1 MSIVSQ
7 DHGEPVS
14 FTSITIISEKLA
26 IAGGRVDITAGVSNI
41 DIYEHL
47 DKAYLTGAISFRD
60 DRDIISS
67 MDIGGG
73 EKVEIV
79 LQSTRDD
86 SKPVSKTFYLDRI
99 VASSKLGDN
108 AEFFVLHLIE
118 DIGYISNLKNINKRF
133 SDNPSNIIK
142 GISKSNLDKTVESS
156 DIGQKTMDVIVPN
169 MNPIEA
175 MSWIKNMTC
184 TSSGYPFYLTS
195 TLVDDHLSFVD
206 LKTVLSAPVMNQEV
220 PYTYGQATMSAGGSP
235 NLTAHRRVIKDYNFN
250 GAEDLFTLIKKG
262 LVGAEYRYLDV
273 TAKSTAWTMF
283 DDNAENHYKFNKF
296 TFNAQ
301 DVVDLLEDQESP
313 YYSDKYKVDN
323 KSFHEFKSRSITQ
336 IGSTQAYES
345 GSSINQ
351 SVDHANYKLNII
363 NRSIDQLMKKNPLTL
378 SVNGVDFLDGTSHQT
393 VGRKI
398 AVRFMRNTAPEDTDY
413 YFDNKKS
420 GDYLIFSAKHSFDRE
435 TYLVSLSCLKLSNG
449 DVQ

>member
-1 MSIVSQ
+1 MSIVPT

-79 LQSTRDD
+79 LQSTRNDT
-86 SKPVSKTFYLDRI
+86 KPVSKTFYLDNI

-108 AEFFVLHLIE
+108 VEFFILHLIE

-142 GISKSNLDKTVESS
+142 DISEDNLDKTVESS
-156 DIGQKTMDVIVPN
+156 GIGQKTMDVIVPN
-169 MNPIEA
+169 LNPIEA
-175 MSWIKNMTC
+175 MHWIKNMTC

-206 LKTVLSAPVMNQEV
+206 LKTVLSAPVMNKDI
-220 PYTYGQATMSAGGSP
+220 PYTYGQGTMSVGGSP

-250 GAEDLFTLIKKG
+250 GTEDLFTLIKKG
-262 LVGAEYRYLDV
+262 LVGAEYRYIDV
-273 TAKSTAWTMF
+273 TAKPDLTFANTKNLSK
-283 DDNAENHYKFNKF
+283 DNKF
-296 TFNAQ
+296 TFNVQ

-313 YYSDKYKVDN
+313 YYSDEYKVDN

-336 IGSTQAYES
+336 IGSTQAYEN

-351 SVDHANYKLNII
+351 SDDRANYKLNII

-378 SVNGVDFLDGTSHQT
+378 AVNGVDFLDGTSHQT

-449 DVQ
+449 DV

>member
-1 MSIVSQ
+1 MSTFLTDSI
-7 DHGEPVS
+7 EPVS
-14 FTSITIISEKLA
+14 FTSITIISEKIA
-26 IAGGRVDITAGVSNI
+26 IKGGRVDITPTVSNI

-60 DRDIISS
+60 DNDIIAS

-108 AEFFVLHLIE
+108 AEIFVLHLIE
-118 DIGYISNLKNINKRF
+118 DIGYISNLKNVNQHF
-133 SDNPSNIIK
+133 SDNPYEIIK
-142 GISKSNLDKTVESS
+142 GISKSNLNKTVESS
-156 DIGQKTMDVIVPN
+156 GTGQKTMDVIVPN
-169 MNPIEA
+169 LNPIEA

-206 LKTVLSAPVMNQEV
+206 LKTLLSAPVMNQEA
-220 PYTYGQATMSAGGSP
+220 PFTYGQATMSAGGSP

-262 LVGAEYRYLDV
+262 LVGAEYRYLDA

-296 TFNAQ
+296 TFNVQ

-313 YYSDKYKVDN
+313 YYSDEYKVDN

-336 IGSTQAYES
+336 IGSSQAYEN

-351 SVDHANYKLNII
+351 SVDHAHYKLNII

-378 SVNGVDFLDGTSHQT
+378 AVNGVDFLDGTSHQT

>member
-1 MSIVSQ
+1 MSIISQ

-14 FTSITIISEKLA
+14 FKSITIISEK
-26 IAGGRVDITAGVSNI
+26 IAVGGGRVNITAGVSNI

-47 DKAYLTGAISFRD
+47 DKAYLTGAIAFRD
-60 DRDIISS
+60 DRDIIAS

-86 SKPVSKTFYLDRI
+86 SKPVFKTFYLDKI

-142 GISKSNLDKTVESS
+142 DISEDNLDKTVESS
-156 DIGQKTMDVIVPN
+156 GIGQKTMDVIVPN
-169 MNPIEA
+169 LNPIEA

-184 TSSGYPFYLTS
+184 TSDGYPFYLTS

-206 LKTVLSAPVMNQEV
+206 LKTVLSAPVMNKDI
-220 PYTYGQATMSAGGSP
+220 PFTYGQATMSAGGSP

-250 GAEDLFTLIKKG
+250 SAEDLFTLIKKG
-262 LVGAEYRYLDV
+262 LIGAEYRYIDV
-273 TAKSTAWTMF
+273 TAKSTAWTMI

-336 IGSTQAYES
+336 IGSTQAYEN

-378 SVNGVDFLDGTSHQT
+378 AVNGVDFLDGDAHKT

-420 GDYLIFSAKHSFDRE
+420 GDYLIFSAKHSFDRD

-449 DVQ
+449 DV

>member
-14 FTSITIISEKLA
+14 FTSITIISEK
-26 IAGGRVDITAGVSNI
+26 IAVGGGRVDITAGVSNI

-47 DKAYLTGAISFRD
+47 DKAYLTGAIAFRD
-60 DRDIISS
+60 SQDIIAS

-86 SKPVSKTFYLDRI
+86 SKPVSKTFYIDSI

-118 DIGYISNLKNINKRF
+118 DIGYISNLKNINKHF

-142 GISKSNLDKTVESS
+142 GISKSNLNKTVESS
-156 DIGQKTMDVIVPN
+156 GIGQKTMDIIVPN
-169 MNPIEA
+169 LNPIEA

-220 PYTYGQATMSAGGSP
+220 PYTYGRATMSVGGSP

-250 GAEDLFTLIKKG
+250 SAEDLFTLIKKG

-273 TAKSTAWTMF
+273 TAKPLVGN
-283 DDNAENHYKFNKF
+283 DEGQDKDNKF
-296 TFNAQ
+296 TFNVQ

-313 YYSDKYKVDN
+313 YYSDEYKVNN

-336 IGSTQAYES
+336 IGSTQAYEN

-378 SVNGVDFLDGTSHQT
+378 AVNGVDFLDGDAHKT

-420 GDYLIFSAKHSFDRE
+420 GDYLIFSAKHSFDRD